1 MSTGCPLIPRLRG
14 WCAIGVCAALSACGG
29 RAADGLL
36 PDGSGPAITNGSG
49 PTPPDRRNPTSDD
62 DAPTVDNPVRDP
74 QRVFEPRRET
84 CEDNPLLAGCALPV
98 DICRDSPQNASCP
111 PEPEPEPEP
120 EPPVDQLLGE
130 VAAAQNVLVSHC
142 GGCHGP
148 ALTPNQASASF
159 NYVDDWDRLI
169 DVGMIERCSPERSP
183 IIERMRTGDMPPV
196 NSGLPPVPEA
206 DINVVEVAI
215 NLDCT
220 VD

>member
-1 MSTGCPLIPRLRG
+1 MPTGCLPIACLRD

-36 PDGSGPAITNGSG
+36 PDGSGPTIINV
-49 PTPPDRRNPTSDD
+49 PTANDPP
-62 DAPTVDNPVRDP
+62 RD
-74 QRVFEPRRET
+74 QQGVFGPRRET

-98 DICRDSPQNASCP
+98 DICRDSPQSAGCSA
-111 PEPEPEPEP
+111 PEP
-120 EPPVDQLLGE
+120 EPPVDQLLYE
-130 VAAAQNVLVSHC
+130 VTAAQNVLLVYC
-142 GGCHGP
+142 GACHGP

-159 NYVDDWDRLI
+159 NYVNDWDRLI
-169 DVGMIERCSPERSP
+169 DVGLIERCSPERSP
-183 IIERMRTGDMPPV
+183 IIELMRTGDMPPAG
-196 NSGLPPVPEA
+196 SGLPPVSEA